1 MNQCTKVY
9 TVNKPRLSS
18 KNEQI
23 FLIHLTIQFIDLEML
38 YISVRRGINFG
49 TFSIFWIRINW
60 SRRFLQKLS
69 GTFIDKTWIF
79 QNYNTEP
86 QNISYIAIEHEA
98 KLSIHQKDEPLKR
111 PCMQISG
118 NWHVPLSFK
127 RSYPFEDYRSLTK
140 DVDGALGTLLHLFW
154 STFY

>member
-1 MNQCTKVY
+1 MNNQCTQVY

-18 KNEQI
+18 KNEKI
-23 FLIHLTIQFIDLEML
+23 FLIHLTIQLIDLEML
-38 YISVRRGINFG
+38 YISVKQGINFG
-49 TFSIFWIRINW
+49 SFPIFWIRINW

-79 QNYNTEP
+79 KNYNTEP

-140 DVDGALGTLLHLFW
+140 DVDVAWLIKR
-154 STFY
+154 SKI

>member
-23 FLIHLTIQFIDLEML
+23 FLIHLTIQLIDLEML

-79 QNYNTEP
+79 KNYNTEP

-98 KLSIHQKDEPLKR
+98 KLSIHQKDEPLKTALYAAETD
-111 PCMQISG
+111 IYYSVLSG
-118 NWHVPLSFK
+118 HIRFLSK
-127 RSYPFEDYRSLTK
+127 MFETVWRL
-140 DVDGALGTLLHLFW
+140 
-154 STFY
+154 